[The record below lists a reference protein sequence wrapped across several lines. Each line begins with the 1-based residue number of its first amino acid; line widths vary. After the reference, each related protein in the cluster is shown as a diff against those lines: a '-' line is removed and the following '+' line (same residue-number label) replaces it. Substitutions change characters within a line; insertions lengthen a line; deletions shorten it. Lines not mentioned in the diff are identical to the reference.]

1 MHHPAQRRGRER
13 RAHSRTVRVLGD
25 AWGRAA
31 TGVIETRNF
40 GSIVLIN
47 GEPRDLHSLE
57 TLTLALE
64 DAQVDFREG
73 EVFGR
78 PPTPRLGEVLW
89 TAAQDVARPKKLG
102 PRSQLTAR
110 VPMERLF
117 GFPLCNATRDLLQHS
132 EGDKLPL
139 GGLIRMDR
147 SQRQD
152 VLQELAALVAMGLFD
167 VERLDKPIEAKS
179 KKPRNHHH
187 VEAIYSSNGPAP
199 MREKESDPVLVRRL
213 RRELELVREADDFTL
228 LGLSARSSQ
237 EDVQT
242 QGNRLV
248 RRFQKLVNSR
258 STGEPA
264 RTLAN
269 RMLTKVVDATERV
282 QSGKA
287 RRGTTAEISP
297 ANALSE
303 GRAQLQRGDFTTAAK
318 CFAVARNHEPF
329 NATNVAWLGW
339 AIFNDPSR
347 DGPARRE
354 RGRKLLDEAEGL
366 GGGQGDA
373 AFLQARADIIEGDL
387 VRAWTRLEEVV
398 KANPQHAAAGTLL
411 VQVQKDVKKV

>member
-1 MHHPAQRRGRER
+1 MHQSPQRKSR
-13 RAHSRTVRVLGD
+13 RAHPRTVRVLGA

-31 TGVIETRNF
+31 TGMVETRTF

-89 TAAQDVARPKKLG
+89 NAAQSVARPKKLG

-117 GFPLCNATRDLLQHS
+117 GFPLCNATRDLLRYS
-132 EGDKLPL
+132 EGNRLPL

-167 VERLDKPIEAKS
+167 TERLDKPVEARP

-187 VEAIYSSNGPAP
+187 VEAVYASTGPAP
-199 MREKESDPVLVRRL
+199 MREKESDPALVRRL
-213 RRELELVREADDFTL
+213 RRELELVKGDDDFTL

-237 EDVQT
+237 EDIQA
-242 QGNRLV
+242 QGNRMV
-248 RRFQKLVNSR
+248 RRFQKLANS
-258 STGEPA
+258 SDTGEPA
-264 RTLAN
+264 RTLAK
-269 RMLTKVVDATERV
+269 RMLSKVVDATERA
-282 QSGKA
+282 QSGKG
-287 RRGTTAEISP
+287 RRAKATELSP
-297 ANALSE
+297 ANALDE
-303 GRAQLQRGDFTTAAK
+303 GRTQLEQGDFATAAK
-318 CFAVARNHEPF
+318 CFAVARNHEPY
-329 NATNVAWLGW
+329 NSTNVAWLGW

-347 DGPARRE
+347 EGVARRE

-366 GGGQGDA
+366 GGKGDA
-373 AFLQARADIIEGDL
+373 GFLQARADIIEGDL
-387 VRAWTRLEEVV
+387 VRAWSRLEEVV
-398 KANPQHAAAGTLL
+398 KAHPQHAAACALL
-411 VQVQKDVKKV
+411 SQVKKDVKKV